1 MSIKSFT
8 ATIILAAGFVS
19 SAPMIYA
26 EDELELDTTF
36 IKGNKEL
43 PQMMYIVPWQDM
55 KSTKINK
62 SSQNLTLHSL
72 FGDIFDPVLPSE
84 DSKLVSQQ

>member
-1 MSIKSFT
+1 MKNHYLYIFGVIGT
-8 ATIILAAGFVS
+8 LACNIAS
-19 SAPMIYA
+19 A

-55 KSTKINK
+55 KTKK
-62 SSQNLTLHSL
+62 GQKAAQNLTLHSL
-72 FGDIFDPVLPSE
+72 FGDIFDPVLPAESGNLV
-84 DSKLVSQQ
+84 KLSTN

>member
-1 MSIKSFT
+1 MTIKSFT
-8 ATIILAAGFVS
+8 TSVFIAAALLSSATII
-19 SAPMIYA
+19 YA
-26 EDELELDTTF
+26 NDELELDTTF